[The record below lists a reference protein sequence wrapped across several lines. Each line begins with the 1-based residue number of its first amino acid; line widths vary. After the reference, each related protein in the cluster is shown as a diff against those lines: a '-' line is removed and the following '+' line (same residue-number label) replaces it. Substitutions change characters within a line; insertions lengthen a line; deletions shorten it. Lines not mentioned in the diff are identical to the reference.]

1 MGGKCRIISNHLIP
15 DVVLK
20 WLVIWNLEL
29 EISIMNPKRVV
40 IIGGGPGGYV
50 AAIRAAQLGAR
61 VTLIEKD
68 KIGGTCLNHG
78 CIPTKALLADAKIR
92 RKMGHSP
99 VFRGLLQPDFDPLPS
114 MMERKAK
121 VVQDLVNGIE
131 ILLQSQRV
139 TVKQG
144 RADLLAP
151 HQVVFSGAGDKREV
165 LDADAIIL
173 APGSHSKSLPN
184 LQPDGEKIITSDE
197 ALELKKIPR
206 EIVIVGGG
214 YIGMEFAT
222 LLNILGSKVTIVEVL
237 ENIFPGLEAEMI
249 RQFRRVIEADGVK
262 ILTQSTI
269 EEISSVGDRL
279 KLVIKTP
286 QGIQEIMTEKVLVS
300 VGRGPNL
307 DLNFPKA
314 RVEISPKGIHVNS
327 KMETTAPNV
336 YAIGDATGGILLA
349 HVASEQGVIAAENA
363 MGMNRSMENQPVPL
377 CIFTYPEIASIGL
390 TEKEARARGEIKMG
404 RFPFRSNPTAVI
416 SGETEGLVK
425 IIATKENDEIL
436 GVHMIGPE
444 ASVLISIAGSLMRQG
459 IRLRDFGQMM
469 QAHPTVSEA
478 LKEAALDADGSA
490 IHLPKPLRPSAK
502 G

>member
-1 MGGKCRIISNHLIP
+1 
-15 DVVLK
+15 
-20 WLVIWNLEL
+20 LEL
-29 EISIMNPKRVV
+29 EFSIMNPKRIV

-61 VTLIEKD
+61 VTLIEKEE
-68 KIGGTCLNHG
+68 IGGTCLNRG
-78 CIPTKALLADAKIR
+78 CIPTKALLADAKML

-99 VFRGLLQPDFDPLPS
+99 VFRQLLQPDFDPWPS
-114 MMERKAK
+114 MMERKVK
-121 VVQDLVNGIE
+121 VVQDLVHGIE
-131 ILLQSQRV
+131 ILLQSHRV

-184 LQPDGEKIITSDE
+184 LTPDGEKIITSDE
-197 ALELKKIPR
+197 VLELKKIPR

-237 ENIFPGLEAEMI
+237 ENILPGLEAEMT
-249 RQFRRVIEADGVK
+249 RQFRRVIEVDGVK
-262 ILTQSTI
+262 ILTRSTI
-269 EEISSVGDRL
+269 EETSSVAGRL

-307 DLNFPKA
+307 DLDFSKA
-314 RVEISPKGIHVNS
+314 KVETSPKGIHVNS
-327 KMETTAPNV
+327 KMETTATNV

-363 MGMNRSMENQPVPL
+363 MGINRSMENHAVPL

-425 IIATKENDEIL
+425 VIASKENDEVL

-444 ASVLISIAGSLMRQG
+444 ASVLVSIAGSLMRQG

-478 LKEAALDADGSA
+478 LKEAALDADSSA

>member
-1 MGGKCRIISNHLIP
+1 
-15 DVVLK
+15 
-20 WLVIWNLEL
+20 
-29 EISIMNPKRVV
+29 
-40 IIGGGPGGYV
+40 
-50 AAIRAAQLGAR
+50 
-61 VTLIEKD
+61 
-68 KIGGTCLNHG
+68 
-78 CIPTKALLADAKIR
+78 
-92 RKMGHSP
+92 
-99 VFRGLLQPDFDPLPS
+99 

-144 RADLLAP
+144 RADLLTSS
-151 HQVVFSGAGDKREV
+151 QVVLLDKGDKREV
-165 LDADAIIL
+165 FDADAIIL

-184 LQPDGEKIITSDE
+184 LNPDGKKMITSDE

-206 EIVIVGGG
+206 EIVIIGGG

-237 ENIFPGLEAEMI
+237 ENILPGLEPEMI

-262 ILTQSTI
+262 ILTESTI
-269 EEISSVGDRL
+269 ERTSSAGDGL
-279 KLVIKTP
+279 KLVVKTP

-307 DLNFPKA
+307 DLDFSKA
-314 RVEISPKGIHVNS
+314 SVEISPKGIHVNS

-363 MGMNRSMENQPVPL
+363 MGMNRSMEHHAVPL

-416 SGETEGLVK
+416 SDETEGLVK
-425 IIATKENDEIL
+425 VIASRENDEVL
-436 GVHMIGPE
+436 GVHIIGPE
-444 ASVLISIAGSLMRQG
+444 ASVLVSVAGSLMKKT
-459 IRLRDFGQMM
+459 IKLRDFGQMM

-478 LKEAALDADGSA
+478 LKEAALDADGLA

>member
-1 MGGKCRIISNHLIP
+1 MGGKCRIISDHLIP
-15 DVVLK
+15 DVVSK
-20 WLVIWNLEL
+20 CLVIWNLDL

-68 KIGGTCLNHG
+68 KIGGTCLNRG
-78 CIPTKALLADAKIR
+78 CIPTKALLADAKML

-144 RADLLAP
+144 RADLLTAN
-151 HQVVFSGAGDKREV
+151 QVVVSDEGNKREV

-184 LQPDGEKIITSDE
+184 LNPDGKKMITSDE

-206 EIVIVGGG
+206 EIVIIGGG

-237 ENIFPGLEAEMI
+237 ENILPGLEPEMI

-269 EEISSVGDRL
+269 EETSSAGDGL
-279 KLVIKTP
+279 KLVVKTP

-307 DLNFPKA
+307 DLDFSKA
-314 RVEISPKGIHVNS
+314 SVEISPKGIHVNS

-363 MGMNRSMENQPVPL
+363 MGMNRQMN
-377 CIFTYPEIASIGL
+377 I
-390 TEKEARARGEIKMG
+390 M
-404 RFPFRSNPTAVI
+404 RFPCASLPTLKLHRSDSQKKKP
-416 SGETEGLVK
+416 EQ
-425 IIATKENDEIL
+425 
-436 GVHMIGPE
+436 GVR
-444 ASVLISIAGSLMRQG
+444 SRWV
-459 IRLRDFGQMM
+459 
-469 QAHPTVSEA
+469 VSRF
-478 LKEAALDADGSA
+478 DRTQ
-490 IHLPKPLRPSAK
+490 PL
-502 G
+502 

>member
-1 MGGKCRIISNHLIP
+1 MGG
-15 DVVLK
+15 
-20 WLVIWNLEL
+20 
-29 EISIMNPKRVV
+29 
-40 IIGGGPGGYV
+40 
-50 AAIRAAQLGAR
+50 R

-68 KIGGTCLNHG
+68 KIGGTCLNRG
-78 CIPTKALLADAKIR
+78 CIPTKSLLADAKML
-92 RKMGHSP
+92 RKMRHSL
-99 VFRGLLQPDFDPLPS
+99 VFRQLAQPDFDPLPS
-114 MMERKAK
+114 MMERKVK

-144 RADLLAP
+144 RADLLTP
-151 HQVVFSGAGDKREV
+151 SQVVLLDKGDKREV

-184 LQPDGEKIITSDE
+184 LNPDGKKMITSDE
-197 ALELKKIPR
+197 ALELKEIPR
-206 EIVIVGGG
+206 EIVIIGGG

-237 ENIFPGLEAEMI
+237 ENILPGLEPEMI

-269 EEISSVGDRL
+269 EETSSAGDGL
-279 KLVIKTP
+279 KLVVKTP

-307 DLNFPKA
+307 DLDFSKA
-314 RVEISPKGIHVNS
+314 SVEISPKGIHVNS

-363 MGMNRSMENQPVPL
+363 MGMNRQMEHHAVPL

-416 SGETEGLVK
+416 SDETEGLVK
-425 IIATKENDEIL
+425 VIASRENDEVL
-436 GVHMIGPE
+436 GVHIIGPE
-444 ASVLISIAGSLMRQG
+444 ASVLVSVAGSLMKQT
-459 IRLRDFGQMM
+459 IKLRDFGQMM
-469 QAHPTVSEA
+469 QAHPTVPEA
-478 LKEAALDADGSA
+478 LKEAALDADGLA

-502 G
+502 KV

>member
-1 MGGKCRIISNHLIP
+1 M
-15 DVVLK
+15 
-20 WLVIWNLEL
+20 NLR
-29 EISIMNPKRVV
+29 RVV
-40 IIGGGPGGYV
+40 VIGGGPGGYV
-50 AAIRAAQLGAR
+50 AAIRAAQLGGR

-68 KIGGTCLNHG
+68 RIGGTCLNRG
-78 CIPTKALLADAKIR
+78 CIPTKSLLADAKMLRKIR
-92 RKMGHSP
+92 HSP
-99 VFRGLLQPDFDPLPS
+99 VFRQLVQSEFNPLPS
-114 MMERKAK
+114 MMKRKAK
-121 VVQDLVNGIE
+121 VVEDLVNGIE

-139 TVKQG
+139 TVKHA
-144 RADLLAP
+144 RADFLTSN
-151 HQVVFSGAGDKREV
+151 QVVSLDEGGKREV

-184 LQPDGEKIITSDE
+184 LNPDGERMITSDE
-197 ALELKKIPR
+197 TLELKQTPR
-206 EIVIVGGG
+206 EIVIIGGG

-222 LLNILGSKVTIVEVL
+222 LLNTLGSKVTIVEVL
-237 ENIFPGLEAEMI
+237 ENILPGLEPELI
-249 RQFRRVIEADGVK
+249 RQFRRVVEADGVK

-269 EEISSVGDRL
+269 EGTSSVGDRL
-279 KLVIKTP
+279 KLAVKTP

-307 DLNFPKA
+307 DLDFSKA
-314 RVEISPKGIHVNS
+314 RVEISPKGIHVNA

-363 MGMNRSMENQPVPL
+363 MGMNRQMEHHAIPL
-377 CIFTYPEIASIGL
+377 CIFAYPEIASIGL
-390 TEKEARARGEIKMG
+390 TEKEARARGEIKIG

-416 SGETEGLVK
+416 SAETEGLVK
-425 IIATKENDEIL
+425 VIAGRENDEVL

-444 ASVLISIAGSLMRQG
+444 ASVLVSVAGSLMGQR
-459 IRLRDFGQMM
+459 IKLRDFGRMM

-478 LKEAALDADGSA
+478 LKEAALDADGLA

>member
-1 MGGKCRIISNHLIP
+1 M
-15 DVVLK
+15 
-20 WLVIWNLEL
+20 
-29 EISIMNPKRVV
+29 
-40 IIGGGPGGYV
+40 

-68 KIGGTCLNHG
+68 KIGGTCLSRG
-78 CIPTKALLADAKIR
+78 CIPTKALLADAKML
-92 RKMGHSP
+92 RKMAHSP
-99 VFRGLLQPDFDPLPS
+99 VFRRLLQSDFDPWPS

-131 ILLQSQRV
+131 ILLQSHRI

-151 HQVVFSGAGDKREV
+151 HQVVFFNKGEKKEV

-184 LQPDGEKIITSDE
+184 LQPDGGKIITSDE
-197 ALELKKIPR
+197 ALELKQIPR

-222 LLNILGSKVTIVEVL
+222 LFNILGTKVTIVEVL
-237 ENIFPGLEAEMI
+237 ENILPGLEAEMT
-249 RQFRRVIEADGVK
+249 RQFRRAVEADGVK
-262 ILTQSTI
+262 ILTQSKI
-269 EEISSVGDRL
+269 EGISSVEGRL
-279 KLVIKTP
+279 KLVVKTP
-286 QGIQEIMTEKVLVS
+286 QGTQEIMTEKVLVS
-300 VGRGPNL
+300 VGREPNL

-314 RVEISPKGIHVNS
+314 GVEISPKGIHVNS

-336 YAIGDATGGILLA
+336 YAIGDATGGVLLA
-349 HVASEQGVIAAENA
+349 HVASEQGVIAAENS
-363 MGMNRSMENQPVPL
+363 MGMNRQMERHAIPL

-390 TEKEARARGEIKMG
+390 TEKEARARGEIKTG

-416 SGETEGLVK
+416 SAETEGLVK
-425 IIATKENDEIL
+425 MIASKENDEVL
-436 GVHMIGPE
+436 GVHIIGPE
-444 ASVLISIAGSLMRQG
+444 ASVLVSIAGLLINQG
-459 IRLRDFGQMM
+459 MRLRDFGQMM

-502 G
+502 KV

>member
-1 MGGKCRIISNHLIP
+1 
-15 DVVLK
+15 
-20 WLVIWNLEL
+20 
-29 EISIMNPKRVV
+29 
-40 IIGGGPGGYV
+40 
-50 AAIRAAQLGAR
+50 
-61 VTLIEKD
+61 
-68 KIGGTCLNHG
+68 
-78 CIPTKALLADAKIR
+78 
-92 RKMGHSP
+92 
-99 VFRGLLQPDFDPLPS
+99 

-144 RADLLAP
+144 RADLLTSS
-151 HQVVFSGAGDKREV
+151 QVVLLDKGDKREV
-165 LDADAIIL
+165 FDADAIIL

-184 LQPDGEKIITSDE
+184 LNPDGKKMITSDE

-237 ENIFPGLEAEMI
+237 ENILPGLEPEMI

-262 ILTQSTI
+262 ILTESTI
-269 EEISSVGDRL
+269 ERTSSAGDGL
-279 KLVIKTP
+279 KLVVKTP

-307 DLNFPKA
+307 DLDFSKA
-314 RVEISPKGIHVNS
+314 SVEISPKGIHVNS

-363 MGMNRSMENQPVPL
+363 MGMNRSMEHHAVPL

-416 SGETEGLVK
+416 SDETEGLVK
-425 IIATKENDEIL
+425 VIASRINDEVL
-436 GVHMIGPE
+436 GVHIIGPE
-444 ASVLISIAGSLMRQG
+444 ASVLVSVAGSLMKKT
-459 IRLRDFGQMM
+459 IKLRDFGQMM

-478 LKEAALDADGSA
+478 LKEAALDADGLA
-490 IHLPKPLRPSAK
+490 IHLPKPLRPAAK

>member
-1 MGGKCRIISNHLIP
+1 M
-15 DVVLK
+15 DA
-20 WLVIWNLEL
+20 
-29 EISIMNPKRVV
+29 KRVI

-68 KIGGTCLNHG
+68 KIGGTCLNRG
-78 CIPTKALLADAKIR
+78 CIPTKALLADAKML
-92 RKMGHSP
+92 RKMAHSP
-99 VFRGLLQPDFDPLPS
+99 VFGRLLSSDFDPLPS

-121 VVQDLVNGIE
+121 VVQDLVHGIE
-131 ILLQSQRV
+131 ILLQSHRV

-151 HQVVFSGAGDKREV
+151 HQVVVLDKGDKKEV

-173 APGSHSKSLPN
+173 APGSQSKMIPN
-184 LQPDGEKIITSDE
+184 LEPDGGKIITSDE
-197 ALELKKIPR
+197 ALQLTKIPR

-222 LLNILGSKVTIVEVL
+222 LLNILGSRVTIVEVL
-237 ENIFPGLEAEMI
+237 ENILPGLEAEMT

-269 EEISSVGDRL
+269 EETSSVGGRL
-279 KLVIKTP
+279 KLVVKTP

-327 KMETTAPNV
+327 KMQTTSPNV

-363 MGMNRSMENQPVPL
+363 MGMNRQMDHHAIPL

-390 TEKEARARGEIKMG
+390 TEKEARAKGEIKIG

-416 SGETEGLVK
+416 LAETEGLVK
-425 IIATKENDEIL
+425 MIASKENDEVL

-444 ASVLISIAGSLMRQG
+444 ASVLVSIAGSLMRQG

-490 IHLPKPLRPSAK
+490 IHLPKPLRPAPK

>member
-1 MGGKCRIISNHLIP
+1 MDAR
-15 DVVLK
+15 
-20 WLVIWNLEL
+20 
-29 EISIMNPKRVV
+29 RVV
-40 IIGGGPGGYV
+40 IVGGGPGGYV

-61 VTLIEKD
+61 VILIEKD
-68 KIGGTCLNHG
+68 RIGGTCLNRG
-78 CIPTKALLADAKIR
+78 CIPTKALLADAKTL
-92 RKMGHSP
+92 RKLAHSP
-99 VFRGLLQPDFDPLPS
+99 VFQRLLQPDFDPWPS

-121 VVQDLVNGIE
+121 VVQDLVHGIE
-131 ILLQSQRV
+131 VLLQSHRV

-144 RADLLAP
+144 RADLLAS
-151 HQVVFSGAGDKREV
+151 HQVVVLDKGEKKEV

-173 APGSHSKSLPN
+173 ATGSHSKSLPN
-184 LQPDGEKIITSDE
+184 LIPDGEKIVTSDDI
-197 ALELKKIPR
+197 LELKKIPR
-206 EIVIVGGG
+206 DTVIVGGG

-222 LLNILGSKVTIVEVL
+222 LFNILGSKVTIVEVL
-237 ENIFPGLEAEMI
+237 ENILPGLEPEMI
-249 RQFRRVIEADGVK
+249 RQYRRVIEADGVK

-269 EEISSVGDRL
+269 EEISANGDRL
-279 KLVIKTP
+279 KLVVKTP

-307 DLNFPKA
+307 DLNFPEA
-314 RVEISPKGIHVNS
+314 RVETSPKGIFVNS

-363 MGMNRSMENQPVPL
+363 MGMNRQMEDHPVPL

-390 TEKEARARGEIKMG
+390 TEKEARARGEIKIG

-416 SGETEGLVK
+416 SAETEGLAK
-425 IIATKENDEIL
+425 MIASKETDEVL
-436 GVHMIGPE
+436 GVHIIGPE
-444 ASVLISIAGSLMRQG
+444 ASVLVSIAGLLMRQG
-459 IRLRDFGQMM
+459 IRLRDFGPMM

>member
-68 KIGGTCLNHG
+68 KIGGTCLNRG
-78 CIPTKALLADAKIR
+78 CIPTKALLADAKML

-99 VFRGLLQPDFDPLPS
+99 VFRRLLQPGFDPLPS

-121 VVQDLVNGIE
+121 VVQDLVSGIE

-151 HQVVFSGAGDKREV
+151 HQVVLSDEGDKKEV

-173 APGSHSKSLPN
+173 APGSHSKSLPH
-184 LQPDGEKIITSDE
+184 LEPDGEKIITSDE
-197 ALELKKIPR
+197 ALELKKTPR
-206 EIVIVGGG
+206 EVVIVGGG

-237 ENIFPGLEAEMI
+237 DNILLGLEAEMI

-269 EEISSVGDRL
+269 EEISSVRDRL

-307 DLNFPKA
+307 DLDFSKA
-314 RVEISPKGIHVNS
+314 EVEISPKGIHVNS

-363 MGMNRSMENQPVPL
+363 MGINRSMENHAVPL

-390 TEKEARARGEIKMG
+390 TEKEARAQGEIKMG

-416 SGETEGLVK
+416 SAETEGLVK
-425 IIATKENDEIL
+425 IIASKENDEVL

-444 ASVLISIAGSLMRQG
+444 ASVLVSIAGSLMGQG

-469 QAHPTVSEA
+469 QAHPTVSET

-490 IHLPKPLRPSAK
+490 IHLPKPLRPAAK

>member
-1 MGGKCRIISNHLIP
+1 M
-15 DVVLK
+15 DA
-20 WLVIWNLEL
+20 
-29 EISIMNPKRVV
+29 KRVV

-68 KIGGTCLNHG
+68 KIGGTCLNRG
-78 CIPTKALLADAKIR
+78 CIPTKALLADSKIL
-92 RKMGHSP
+92 RKMAYSP
-99 VFRGLLQPDFDPLPS
+99 VFRRLLQSDFDPLPS

-121 VVQDLVNGIE
+121 VVQDLVHGIE
-131 ILLQSQRV
+131 IVLQSHKV

-144 RADLLAP
+144 RADLLAS
-151 HQVVFSGAGDKREV
+151 HQIVVLDNADKKEV

-184 LQPDGEKIITSDE
+184 LAPDGEKIVTSEDV
-197 ALELKKIPR
+197 LELKKIPR

-237 ENIFPGLEAEMI
+237 ENILPGLEPEMI

-269 EEISSVGDRL
+269 EEMSPVEDRL
-279 KLVIKTP
+279 KLVFKTP
-286 QGIQEIMTEKVLVS
+286 QGIQEIMTDKVLVS
-300 VGRGPNL
+300 VGREPNL
-307 DLNFPKA
+307 ELNFSKA
-314 RVEISPKGIHVNS
+314 KVEISRKGIHVNS

-349 HVASEQGVIAAENA
+349 HVASEQGVVAAENS
-363 MGMNRSMENQPVPL
+363 MGMNRQTEHHAIPL

-416 SGETEGLVK
+416 SAETEGLIK
-425 IIATKENDEIL
+425 IIASKETDEVL

-444 ASVLISIAGSLMRQG
+444 ASVLVSIAGSFMRQG

-469 QAHPTVSEA
+469 QAHPTVAEA

-490 IHLPKPLRPSAK
+490 IHLPKPLRPPPK

>member
-1 MGGKCRIISNHLIP
+1 MS
-15 DVVLK
+15 
-20 WLVIWNLEL
+20 
-29 EISIMNPKRVV
+29 PKRVV

-50 AAIRAAQLGAR
+50 AAIRAAQLGGR

-68 KIGGTCLNHG
+68 KIGGTCLNRG
-78 CIPTKALLADAKIR
+78 CIPTKSLLADAKML
-92 RKMGHSP
+92 RKMRHSP
-99 VFRGLLQPDFDPLPS
+99 VFRQLVQSDFDPWPS

-144 RADLLAP
+144 RADLLTP
-151 HQVVFSGAGDKREV
+151 SQVVLLDKGDKREV

-184 LQPDGEKIITSDE
+184 LNPDGKKMITSDE

-206 EIVIVGGG
+206 EIVIIGGG

-222 LLNILGSKVTIVEVL
+222 LLNTLGSKVTIVEVL
-237 ENIFPGLEAEMI
+237 ENILPGLEPEMI

-269 EEISSVGDRL
+269 EGTSSVGDRL
-279 KLVIKTP
+279 KLAVKTP

-307 DLNFPKA
+307 DLDFSKA

-363 MGMNRSMENQPVPL
+363 MGMNRRWSIMRFPCASLPIRKSHRSDSQKKKPVPGVRSRWVVFHFDRTQPL
-377 CIFTYPEIASIGL
+377 SSRL
-390 TEKEARARGEIKMG
+390 KQRGWSRSLQAG
-404 RFPFRSNPTAVI
+404 RT
-416 SGETEGLVK
+416 
-425 IIATKENDEIL
+425 
-436 GVHMIGPE
+436 
-444 ASVLISIAGSLMRQG
+444 MR
-459 IRLRDFGQMM
+459 F
-469 QAHPTVSEA
+469 
-478 LKEAALDADGSA
+478 
-490 IHLPKPLRPSAK
+490 
-502 G
+502 

>member
-1 MGGKCRIISNHLIP
+1 MS
-15 DVVLK
+15 
-20 WLVIWNLEL
+20 
-29 EISIMNPKRVV
+29 PKRVV

-50 AAIRAAQLGAR
+50 AAIRAAQLGGR

-68 KIGGTCLNHG
+68 KIGGTCLNRG
-78 CIPTKALLADAKIR
+78 CIPTKSLLADAKML
-92 RKMGHSP
+92 RKMRHSL
-99 VFRGLLQPDFDPLPS
+99 VFQQLVQSNFDPLPS

-144 RADLLAP
+144 RADLLTP
-151 HQVVFSGAGDKREV
+151 SQVVLLDKGDKREV

-184 LQPDGEKIITSDE
+184 LNPDGKKMITSDE

-206 EIVIVGGG
+206 EIVIIGGG

-237 ENIFPGLEAEMI
+237 ENILPGLEPEMI

-269 EEISSVGDRL
+269 EETSSAGDGL
-279 KLVIKTP
+279 KLVVKTP

-307 DLNFPKA
+307 DLDFSKA
-314 RVEISPKGIHVNS
+314 SVEISPKGIHVNS

-363 MGMNRSMENQPVPL
+363 MGMNRQMERHAVPL

-416 SGETEGLVK
+416 SDETEGLVK
-425 IIATKENDEIL
+425 VIASRENDEVL

-444 ASVLISIAGSLMRQG
+444 ASVLVSVAGSLMKQT
-459 IRLRDFGQMM
+459 IKLRDFGQMM

-478 LKEAALDADGSA
+478 LKEAALDADGLA
-490 IHLPKPLRPSAK
+490 IHLPKPLRPAAK